1 MEHHLVL
8 ASASPRRKE
17 LLEQIGLEFEIFP
30 ARGEEVITDSKPTKL
45 VQELAFQKA
54 EEVSKHYTS
63 NRDLGFDTWVFLGS
77 DTIVVKDDVILG
89 KPRDKEDAF
98 RMLSSLQG
106 TGHSVCTGVSLIA
119 VERGEVKWSSTFCS
133 ETRVEMFRMSEQ
145 EILDY
150 IATGEPMDKAGA
162 YAIQGKCAAYIKGI
176 VGDYF
181 TVVGLPVG
189 QVYLEL
195 KKHGFFRK

>member
-1 MEHHLVL
+1 MGNRLVL
-8 ASASPRRKE
+8 ASGSPRRKE

-30 ARGEEVITDSKPTKL
+30 AKGEEVITDVKPSLL
-45 VQELAFQKA
+45 VQELAWQKA
-54 EEVSKHYTS
+54 LEVSKYYEA

-89 KPRDKEDAF
+89 KPKDEQDAYQ
-98 RMLSSLQG
+98 MLSKLQG
-106 TGHSVCTGVSLIA
+106 TGHSVCTGVAFIA
-119 VERGEVKWSSTFCS
+119 MERGQMKWSSKFTA
-133 ETRVEMFRMSEQ
+133 ETRVEMFKMSDR

-150 IATGEPMDKAGA
+150 IATGEPMDKAGS
-162 YAIQGKCAAYIKGI
+162 YGIQGRCASYIKGI

-189 QVYLEL
+189 QVYQEL
-195 KKHGFFRK
+195 KKHGFFRE